1 MANCPAC
8 SAPAHPVD
16 RFCGRCGGGLAGIA
30 PLDGAVARYCSGC
43 GRSLQPD
50 ARFCRRCGARVPE
63 VRERAR
69 SAAAPGG
76 NGHGGGNGRGGSVA
90 GASTSAETPTESIR
104 IPEGRGFGSP
114 RAPIGSATGT
124 ATIDGPSPAALQG
137 PPASPVRV
145 PAALREAAPTRR
157 GGFPWGGTL
166 ALIGSLAVIISAILD
181 WGGSFRATLPR
192 DISATWLLEPSGL
205 TSGPSLG
212 VVLLLAGTL
221 GALVS
226 LIGMAAPGFTFLRR
240 FVGLLTL
247 MVPMAFAF
255 RTLQLGEGTAITDLP
270 SALGV
275 GAMTAAAGA
284 LLELAAGRPRR
295 A

>member
-1 MANCPAC
+1 M
-8 SAPAHPVD
+8 
-16 RFCGRCGGGLAGIA
+16 
-30 PLDGAVARYCSGC
+30 
-43 GRSLQPD
+43 
-50 ARFCRRCGARVPE
+50 PE

-69 SAAAPGG
+69 SATAPGG
-76 NGHGGGNGRGGSVA
+76 NGHGVGNGRGGPVT
-90 GASTSAETPTESIR
+90 GASTSAETPTETIR
-104 IPEGRGFGSP
+104 VPEGRGFGSP
-114 RAPIGSATGT
+114 RAPIGSRTGT
-124 ATIDGPSPAALQG
+124 ATIEGPGPAELQET
-137 PPASPVRV
+137 PASPVRV
-145 PAALREAAPTRR
+145 PAAQREAAPTRR

-212 VVLLLAGTL
+212 VVLLVAGTL

-226 LIGMAAPGFTFLRR
+226 LIGMAAPVFTFLRR
-240 FVGLLTL
+240 IVGLLTL

-255 RTLQLGEGTAITDLP
+255 RTLQLGEGTALTDLP

-284 LLELAAGRPRR
+284 LLELAAGRPGR

>member
-30 PLDGAVARYCSGC
+30 PLDAVARYCGGC

-50 ARFCRRCGARVPE
+50 TRFCRRCGARVPE
-63 VRERAR
+63 VRERVS
-69 SAAAPGG
+69 SAAATGG
-76 NGHGGGNGRGGSVA
+76 NGHGEGNGHGSRVA
-90 GASTSAETPTESIR
+90 EASPSAETPTETIR

-114 RAPIGSATGT
+114 RAPIGSRTGT
-124 ATIDGPSPAALQG
+124 ATIEGPGPAALQEQ
-137 PPASPVRV
+137 PASSVRV
-145 PAALREAAPTRR
+145 PSTRREAAPTRG

-205 TSGPSLG
+205 QYGPSLG
-212 VVLLLAGTL
+212 VVLLVAGTL

-226 LIGMAAPGFTFLRR
+226 LIGMAAPGLTFLRR
-240 FVGLLTL
+240 IVGLLTL

-255 RTLQLGEGTAITDLP
+255 RTLQLGEGKAVTDLP
-270 SALGV
+270 SVLGV
-275 GAMTAAAGA
+275 GAMAAAAGA
-284 LLELAAGRPRR
+284 LLELAAGRPGR